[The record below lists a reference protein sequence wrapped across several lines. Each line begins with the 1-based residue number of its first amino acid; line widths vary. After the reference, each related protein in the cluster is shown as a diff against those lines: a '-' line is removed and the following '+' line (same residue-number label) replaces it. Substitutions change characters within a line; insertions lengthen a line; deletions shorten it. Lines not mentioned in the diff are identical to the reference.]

1 LAKLTKPRRFF
12 VTLAVVVLQLFMT
25 QVVTFLVS
33 LLVPD
38 MEGFPM
44 DHPGPFVLMLGATFT
59 TGIFLVGWAALKLGW
74 LKAMPRYG
82 ARLVG
87 TLVGA
92 YAPLL
97 IALVVY
103 RALEPGNPF
112 FMISILAGIAGFH
125 LPDWTGA
132 E

>member
-1 LAKLTKPRRFF
+1 MVKVTTPRRFL
-12 VTLAVVVLQLFMT
+12 VRLAVAVLQLFMT

-38 MEGFPM
+38 MEGFPL

-59 TGIFLVGWAALKLGW
+59 TGIFLTGWLALRLGW
-74 LKAMPRYG
+74 LKAKPRCR

-87 TLVGA
+87 ALVGA

-97 IALVVY
+97 MALILY
-103 RALEPGNPF
+103 RALEPGNLF

>member
-1 LAKLTKPRRFF
+1 
-12 VTLAVVVLQLFMT
+12 MT

-38 MEGFPM
+38 MEGFPL
-44 DHPGPFVLMLGATFT
+44 DHPGPFFLMLGATFT
-59 TGIFLVGWAALKLGW
+59 TGIFIAGWLALRLGW
-74 LKAMPRYG
+74 LTAKPRYG

-97 IALVVY
+97 IALVFY

-112 FMISILAGIAGFH
+112 FMISILAGIVGFH